1 MYRQKNA
8 LDLGVLYIR
17 DDNRMKRGIVETTV
31 NIDVQDICYLKESTC
46 TFQSQPYKV
55 IVEVIKQHKLIK
67 IEHQLVHL
75 TSSRVGYGKRYWF
88 ECPSCC
94 ERTKKLYITA
104 SRHVWRCRKCHNLT
118 YFKSN
123 LSGNEFRYVDY
134 QIQVLQKELQVT
146 KENSYSLLGIT
157 DIMIERV
164 PIFKPR
170 YMRQTKFDD
179 KKLIL
184 ELMICRRV
192 ELWMRSIR
200 F

>member
-1 MYRQKNA
+1 MIYQ
-8 LDLGVLYIR
+8 
-17 DDNRMKRGIVETTV
+17 MKRGIVENTV

-55 IVEVIKQHKLIK
+55 IVEVMKQHELIK
-67 IEHQLVHL
+67 IGHQLVRL
-75 TSSRVGYGKRYWF
+75 TSTRVGYGKRYWF
-88 ECPSCC
+88 ECPSCY
-94 ERTKKLYITA
+94 ERTKKLYIAA
-104 SRHVWRCRKCHNLT
+104 SRPVWKCRKCHNLT
-118 YFKSN
+118 YVKSN

-146 KENSYSLLGIT
+146 KENSYPLLGFNV
-157 DIMIERV
+157 MIERV
-164 PIFKPR
+164 PIFKPS
-170 YMRQTKFDD
+170 YMRQIKFDD